1 MDQSGAVMDL
11 QVVRVERDEAVIA
24 VDGELRRTPLGLLRA
39 AARQDDAELA
49 ATYSE
54 LVRQVDELLREQ
66 WRRTVLRSVQA
77 CSGHAAKDST
87 EPTCYVGPVGRGDFE
102 NRAAHGGIT
111 YREVC
116 RCGAERPVNRNQHHI
131 ERGCWAAPGRCT

>member
-1 MDQSGAVMDL
+1 MRIEGDDAIVD
-11 QVVRVERDEAVIA
+11 VR
-24 VDGELRRTPLGLLRA
+24 GEVRRTPLGLLRT
-39 AARQDDAELA
+39 AARQEDAELA

-54 LVRQVDELLREQ
+54 LVRQADELLRER
-66 WRRTVLRSVQA
+66 WRRTVLRAVQA
-77 CSGHAAKDST
+77 CGGHTAQDSTEPGGHTAQDST

-116 RCGAERPVNRNQHHI
+116 RCGAERGVNLNQCHVEYSAWYAPVSR
-131 ERGCWAAPGRCT
+131 

>member
-1 MDQSGAVMDL
+1 MRIEGDDAIVD
-11 QVVRVERDEAVIA
+11 VR
-24 VDGELRRTPLGLLRA
+24 GEVRRTPLGLLRT
-39 AARQDDAELA
+39 AARQEDAELA

-54 LVRQVDELLREQ
+54 LVRQADELLRER
-66 WRRTVLRSVQA
+66 WRRTVLRAVQA
-77 CSGHAAKDST
+77 CGGHTAQDST

-116 RCGAERPVNRNQHHI
+116 RCGAERGVNLNQCHVEYSAWYAPVSR
-131 ERGCWAAPGRCT
+131 